1 MIFSQGAKQL
11 LFQKFFLDSAKIV
24 SFLNLNPNKSHFV
37 MTELHNISQDP
48 FLSLKQAAA
57 GAALDLILSTV
68 PSGSVLGVGSGSTV
82 ECLID
87 LLGKKTKQIAHFSCA
102 VASSNRTA
110 EKLKA
115 IGMRVVELNEVL
127 EKGLKIPVYVD
138 GADEIN
144 PRGHMIKGGGAA
156 LTREKIIAS
165 VAEQFI
171 CMVDP
176 RKCVDVLGEFP
187 LPVEIVPM
195 AAQALIQK
203 IKTWGGQAKLREGCV
218 TDNHNWIL
226 DVSGL
231 MFDEPL
237 IWEARFN
244 QLVGVVTNGLFAARA
259 ADYVLVAQKDKV
271 VEFRV
276 DPDRGTVKLT

>member
-1 MIFSQGAKQL
+1 
-11 LFQKFFLDSAKIV
+11 
-24 SFLNLNPNKSHFV
+24 
-37 MTELHNISQDP
+37 MTDTRSSSDP
-48 FLSLKQAAA
+48 FLPLKQAVARSTL
-57 GAALDLILSTV
+57 GLILTSV
-68 PSGSVLGVGSGSTV
+68 PSGTVLGVGSGSTV

-87 LLGKKTKQIAHFSCA
+87 LLGAKPKQMAHFVCA

-110 EKLKA
+110 DKLRA
-115 IGMRVVELNEVL
+115 IGMPVLELNEVL
-127 EKGLKIPVYVD
+127 EKGLKISLYVD

-144 PRGHMIKGGGAA
+144 PRGQMIKGGGAA

-165 VAEQFI
+165 VADQFI

-187 LPVEIVPM
+187 LPVEIVPI

-203 IKTWGGQAKLREGCV
+203 IKIWGGQAKLREGCI

-231 MFDEPL
+231 VFDEPL
-237 IWEARFN
+237 VWEARFN
-244 QLVGVVTNGLFAARA
+244 QLVGVVSNGLFAARA

-276 DPDRGTVKLT
+276 DSDRGTVKLS

>member
-1 MIFSQGAKQL
+1 
-11 LFQKFFLDSAKIV
+11 
-24 SFLNLNPNKSHFV
+24 
-37 MTELHNISQDP
+37 
-48 FLSLKQAAA
+48 
-57 GAALDLILSTV
+57 
-68 PSGSVLGVGSGSTV
+68 
-82 ECLID
+82 
-87 LLGKKTKQIAHFSCA
+87 
-102 VASSNRTA
+102 
-110 EKLKA
+110 
-115 IGMRVVELNEVL
+115 
-127 EKGLKIPVYVD
+127 
-138 GADEIN
+138 
-144 PRGHMIKGGGAA
+144 MIKGGGAA

-165 VAEQFI
+165 VAAQFI

-176 RKCVDVLGEFP
+176 RKCVDVLGAFS
-187 LPVEIVPM
+187 LPVEVIPM

-203 IKTWGGQAKLREGCV
+203 IKIWGGNAKRREGCV

-259 ADYVLVAQKDKV
+259 ADYVFVAQPDKV